1 MNHVDRMS
9 DSGLTCN
16 LLPEENSRELR
27 EYYLFST
34 KTDMEELKIIEWC
47 HYLYTFRS
55 YIFKSVCVLSHSVIS
70 NSLQPHGL

>member
-34 KTDMEELKIIEWC
+34 KAYIEELKIIEWF
-47 HYLYTFRS
+47 HYLYTFRN
-55 YIFKSVCVLSHSVIS
+55 YIFKSVFVLSHYKII
-70 NSLQPHGL
+70 